1 MKILK
6 SFIYG
11 LMAAASLGGFTACQ
25 DDIDAPEFEVPVAT
39 LEPNISILDLKTE
52 FWDDAQ
58 NYIKKIGTKE
68 NGDHYI
74 IAGRVI
80 TSDYAGN
87 IFKSLTIQD
96 ETAAL
101 SFSINTYNL
110 YLNYREGQEIVVDLT
125 GLNIGKY
132 NGLQQVGE
140 PEWYEKGQAWEA
152 SFMSPE
158 LFKAHVQL
166 NGLPEPDKIIVHE
179 LEALPSAEN
188 PAELIKWQ
196 SQLVRINN
204 VTITPQTNDATGE
217 TLHTFGIY
225 HENFNQLLNIPA
237 GGTMSLR
244 TSGYSNFYYREL
256 PDAAFDIKGFLSY
269 YGTATTTPTPWQLML
284 INYDGVSN
292 IGNPT
297 MPAGTKTNPWEIG
310 DAVHMINEG
319 TTAQG
324 WVKGY
329 IVGTVAPEVTNITD
343 VDKDIEFGAEA
354 TLANTVVIGLTPES
368 RDLSELM
375 VISLPQGSVMREYV
389 ALKEHPENLG
399 KLLSVLGTPDKYLGT
414 YGIVGNNG
422 TAAEFTLE
430 GVEIPGGD
438 VEIPDY
444 SVTSIDENFDS
455 QAIPGT
461 WANVQVEGTKNW
473 YVATFANNS
482 TGVTEY
488 YAAMTGYKGTA
499 PFDSWLITPA
509 INMDQ
514 VANKVLTFD
523 SQNNNYSSTTTTFEV
538 FVLTSADPTAC
549 TPVKLNATMA
559 PETNGKYSGWVSSG
573 AIDLSAY
580 SGFIYI
586 GWRYKATTDAN
597 YATWCIDNVKLNVAN
612 QPVTP
617 PTPTETYKGDF
628 NSFNGGVAK
637 ATAST
642 YTNSTGWTA
651 TNCSILGGMD
661 DGVSNSN
668 PYFGFIGAKTTMAP
682 CLYGN
687 SDASATGKV
696 VSPAL
701 TGGCN
706 TLTFN
711 YGFPYSGTNYS
722 FTVNVIQN
730 GAVVKTETIVTTEA
744 ERYHAYSHSME
755 VGVTGE
761 FSIEIVNNAP
771 GWVATSPNACRVAIW
786 NLTWTE

>member
-39 LEPNISILDLKTE
+39 LKPNTSILDLKTE

-87 IFKSLTIQD
+87 IFKSITIQD

-101 SFSINTYNL
+101 SFSVNTYNL
-110 YLNYREGQEIVVDLT
+110 YLNYRVGQELVVDLT

-132 NGLQQVGE
+132 NGLQQIGE

-166 NGLPEPDKIIVHE
+166 NGLPDESKIIVHE
-179 LEALPSAEN
+179 LDALPSAQN
-188 PAELIKWQ
+188 PEELIKWQ

-217 TLHTFGIY
+217 TLNTFGIY
-225 HENFNQLLNIPA
+225 HENFNQLVNIPA
-237 GGTMSLR
+237 GGTMYLR
-244 TSGYSNFYYREL
+244 TSGYSNFYYHRVPTE
-256 PDAAFDIKGFLSY
+256 AFDITAFLSY
-269 YGTATTTPTPWQLML
+269 YGSATSTPTPWQLML
-284 INYDGVSN
+284 INYGDIENVGE
-292 IGNPT
+292 PT

-310 DAVHMINEG
+310 EAVHMINEG
-319 TTAQG
+319 ITQTG

-329 IVGTVAPEVTNITD
+329 IVGTVATEVTTVTD
-343 VDKDIEFGAEA
+343 PERDIEFGAEA

-375 VISLPQGSVMREYV
+375 VISLPQGSAMREYV
-389 ALKEHPENLG
+389 ALKDHPENLG
-399 KLLSVLGTPDKYLGT
+399 KVLAVLGTPDRYMGT
-414 YGIVGNNG
+414 FGITGNNG
-422 TAAEFTLE
+422 TPAEFTLE
-430 GVEIPGGD
+430 GVEVPGGD
-438 VEIPDY
+438 IEVPDY

-455 QAIPGT
+455 QVIPGT
-461 WANVQVEGTKNW
+461 WTNLQVEGTKNW
-473 YVATFANNS
+473 YVANFN
-482 TGVTEY
+482 TEY

-509 INMDQ
+509 VNMDL
-514 VANKVLTFD
+514 VENKVLTFD
-523 SQNNNYSSTTTTFEV
+523 SQNNNYSATTTTFEV
-538 FVLTSADPTAC
+538 YVLTAPNPADC
-549 TPVKLNATMA
+549 TPVKLDATMA
-559 PETNGKYSGWVSSG
+559 PLSNGAYSGWVSSG

-580 SGFIYI
+580 TGYIYI

-597 YATWCIDNVKLNVAN
+597 YATWCIDNVKLNAAG
-612 QPVTP
+612 QTP
-617 PTPTETYKGDF
+617 PTPSVTYKGDF

-637 ATAST
+637 ATKGT

-651 TNCSILGGMD
+651 ENCGILAGVEEGG
-661 DGVSNSN
+661 SNQN
-668 PYFGFIGAKTTMAP
+668 PYFVFIGDKTTMAP
-682 CLYGN
+682 CLYA
-687 SDASATGKV
+687 STDAAATGKII
-696 VSPAL
+696 SPTL
-701 TGGCN
+701 TGGCK
-706 TLTFN
+706 TLSFE

-722 FTVNVIQN
+722 FTVNVMQN
-730 GAVVKTETIVTTEA
+730 GTVVKTETIAPTEI
-744 ERYHAYSHSME
+744 ERYKAYSHTME
-755 VGVTGE
+755 VGVSGE

-771 GWVATSPNACRVAIW
+771 GWTASTPNACRVAVW
-786 NLTWTE
+786 NLTWEE